1 MAYRI
6 PADDPRRLQ
15 ALDASPGLRRGQA
28 QQHAHLLRRPA
39 GVLFQKIQQCG
50 IYRIHTLPPFLPK
63 PNGILYTIIPDFL
76 PLSTKKRTSHERT
89 PAVRQHRCCI
99 LPSACFH
106 PNRRTERGK
115 GSYARQKN
123 GPFVNGP
130 YGLNARYAQI
140 MEARYAPRNHDDAMA
155 ASNHGRKPKS

>member
-15 ALDASPGLRRGQA
+15 ALDASPGPPPGSGPA
-28 QQHAHLLRRPA
+28 ARPPA
-39 GVLFQKIQQCG
+39 PASGGRPVPKDPAMRYLS
-50 IYRIHTLPPFLPK
+50 YPYASPFLPK

-123 GPFVNGP
+123 WPFVNGP